1 MHTVCRNTALALGAA
16 LFAAGSSLAQQPPA
30 AAPTQPRPPQPP
42 SQQPEKT
49 PDGKTVYP
57 GPKGKKIAFPLELYD
72 ESADGAAQ
80 IREGIERAKR
90 DNRRVLVM
98 WGENRCGFCSEMHDL
113 LTWED
118 VRLRDM
124 LNAEYEF
131 VKIDIGKFDKHL
143 ALAESHGVHL
153 VPKAADPR
161 RGLPEIKAMGAPSL
175 NIIDPMTGRTIAVL
189 PGNDALAKPMTMQRV
204 YDEQK
209 LLSFLA
215 DNRAEPMLASAALS
229 EGLAA
234 ASRAEKLALVWFGEP
249 GCAECATLG
258 GWLWDPAVAALL
270 GGSFHIVKLDPQR
283 MTGGNRVMDR
293 VTGKVGLPAPWIG
306 IVGGDGKP
314 IAPDAAVETIST
326 GAGRDALRAMLLR
339 HGKGIDSAK
348 LDAAMAK
355 LAEAREAKPA
365 GAP

>member
-1 MHTVCRNTALALGAA
+1 MLAPRSTSASALALALLATVAA
-16 LFAAGSSLAQQPPA
+16 AAQQPPA
-30 AAPTQPRPPQPP
+30 APGAPLRQAQPAAK
-42 SQQPEKT
+42 QPETT
-49 PDGKTVYP
+49 PDGKTIYP
-57 GPKGKKIAFPLELYD
+57 GPKGKKLAFPLDLYD

-80 IREGIERAKR
+80 IREGIERARR

-175 NIIDPMTGRTIAVL
+175 NIIDPSTGRTVAVL

-215 DNRAEPMLASAALS
+215 DNRPEPMLATSALS

-234 ASRAEKLALVWFGEP
+234 AARARKRALVWFGEP
-249 GCAECATLG
+249 GCADCAVLDK
-258 GWLWDPAVAALL
+258 WLWDPTVAALL
-270 GGSFHIVKLDPQR
+270 EGAFHIVKLDPQR

-293 VTGKVGLPAPWIG
+293 VTGKAGLPAPWIG
-306 IVGGDGKP
+306 VVGGDGKP
-314 IAPDAAVETIST
+314 VAPDAAVESIST
-326 GAGRDALRAMLLR
+326 GAGRAALRAMLLK
-339 HGKGIDSAK
+339 HGQGIDEAK
-348 LDAAMAK
+348 LDAALAK
-355 LAEAREAKPA
+355 LADAPAQRPDGKP
-365 GAP
+365 

>member
-1 MHTVCRNTALALGAA
+1 MLTRNRVLAVALLAGLSPAIAA
-16 LFAAGSSLAQQPPA
+16 AQTPAPPTPSTPPA
-30 AAPTQPRPPQPP
+30 QPAQPAPRPARE
-42 SQQPEKT
+42 PEKT

-57 GPKGKKIAFPLELYD
+57 GPKGKKVAFPLDLYD

-143 ALAESHGVHL
+143 ALAESYGVHL

-161 RGLPEIKAMGAPSL
+161 RGTPEIKAMGAPSL
-175 NIIDPMTGRTIAVL
+175 NIIDPASGRTVAVL
-189 PGNDALAKPMTMQRV
+189 AGNEALAKPMTMQRV

-209 LLSFLA
+209 LLAFLA
-215 DNRAEPMLASAALS
+215 DNRPDPLLATAVLSDTLGSAA
-229 EGLAA
+229 
-234 ASRAEKLALVWFGEP
+234 RADKAALVWFGEP
-249 GCAECATLG
+249 GCAGCAALG
-258 GWLWDPAVAALL
+258 AWLADPSVAAVLEP
-270 GGSFHIVKLDPQR
+270 SFVVAKIDPQR
-283 MTGGNRVMDR
+283 MTNGRRVMDR
-293 VTGKVGLPAPWIG
+293 VTGKNGLATPWIG
-306 IVGGDGKP
+306 VIGGDGKP
-314 IAPDAAVETIST
+314 AGPEAAVESPLT
-326 GAGRDALRAMLLR
+326 ADGRAALRAAILK
-339 HGKGIDSAK
+339 HGKGIDPAALDGALAK
-348 LDAAMAK
+348 LH
-355 LAEAREAKPA
+355 
-365 GAP
+365 APEPRP